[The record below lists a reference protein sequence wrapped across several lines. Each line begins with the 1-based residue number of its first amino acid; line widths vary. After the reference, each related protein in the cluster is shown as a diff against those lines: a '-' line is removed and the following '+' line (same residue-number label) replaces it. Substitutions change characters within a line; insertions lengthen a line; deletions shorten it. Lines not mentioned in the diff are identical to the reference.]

1 MLRSLDTRRA
11 RAHDAV
17 VKEILADVDRWRRQ
31 GRRVALARVID
42 VEGSGPRDPGA
53 TMAVSEDGEVAGSV
67 SGGCVEG
74 AVMEAASESLATG
87 ERGLLTF
94 GYSDADAFAVGLTC
108 GGTVHLYIEP
118 LEWAPDVQE
127 VLLAALRDDAPIAL
141 ATIVAGKGVGAK
153 LLYRPGEPLI
163 GSLGTPELDVVA
175 ARDAAGELAAGS
187 SRLRHYGGRGEIG
200 RDEVSVFIESFVA
213 PARMIIFG
221 AVDFT
226 AALVRTARVMGF
238 RVTVC
243 DARPAFAT
251 NARFPLADA
260 VVVDWPDRYLRGL
273 TDALT
278 PRDAV
283 CVLTHDSKFD
293 VPAILAAL
301 DTAVGYLGALG
312 SRRTHI
318 DRLARLRGAGVND
331 GALARLHAPI
341 GLDLGARTP
350 EETAISICAEIISVR
365 TGRTDIRPLSD
376 TERPIHDSLVGTTA
390 MGGVGTTAMGGVG
403 TTAMGGVGTPT
414 LARTV

>member
-1 MLRSLDTRRA
+1 MLRSLDTRGA

-17 VKEILADVDRWRRQ
+17 VKEILGDVDRWRRE

-42 VEGSGPRDPGA
+42 VEGSGPREPGA

-74 AVMEAASESLATG
+74 AVMEAALESLATG

-108 GGTVHLYIEP
+108 GGTVHLYVEP
-118 LEWAPDVQE
+118 LDWASDVE
-127 VLLAALRDDAPIAL
+127 NGLVTALAADEPVAL
-141 ATIVAGKGVGAK
+141 ATVVAGKNVGAK

-163 GSLGTPELDVVA
+163 GALGTPELDVVA
-175 ARDAAGELAAGS
+175 ARDVAGELAAGS

-226 AALVRTARVMGF
+226 AALVRMARVMGF

-251 NARFPLADA
+251 TARFPLANE

-273 TDALT
+273 GEALT
-278 PRDAV
+278 SRDAV

-293 VPAILAAL
+293 VPAIVAAL

-312 SRRTHI
+312 SRRTHV
-318 DRLARLRGAGVND
+318 DRLARLREAGVSDD
-331 GALARLHAPI
+331 GLARLHAPI

-365 TGRTDIRPLSD
+365 TGRTDIRPLTDS
-376 TERPIHDSLVGTTA
+376 ERPIHDAL
-390 MGGVGTTAMGGVG
+390 
-403 TTAMGGVGTPT
+403 VGTPT
-414 LARTV
+414 LTSAV

>member
-1 MLRSLDTRRA
+1 MLRSLDTHPE

-17 VKEILADVDRWRRQ
+17 VKEILGDVERWRRQ

-42 VEGSGPRDPGA
+42 VEGSGPRGPGA

-74 AVMEAASESLATG
+74 AVMEAALESLATG

-108 GGTVHLYIEP
+108 GGTVHLYVEP
-118 LEWAPDVQE
+118 FEWALDVHDAL
-127 VLLAALRDDAPIAL
+127 VAALMADEPAAL
-141 ATIVAGKGVGAK
+141 ATVVAGQGVGAK
-153 LLYRPGEPLI
+153 LLYRPGEPLM
-163 GSLGTPELDVVA
+163 GALGTAGLDTVVG
-175 ARDAAGELAAGS
+175 RDAAGELSAGS

-226 AALVRTARVMGF
+226 AALVRMARVMGF

-251 NARFPLADA
+251 KARFPQADD
-260 VVVDWPDRYLRGL
+260 VVVDWPDRYLKGL
-273 TDALT
+273 TDGLT

-293 VPAILAAL
+293 VPAIIAAL

-312 SRRTHI
+312 SRRTHL
-318 DRLARLRGAGVND
+318 DRLSRLREAGVSD
-331 GALARLHAPI
+331 QGLARLHAPI

-350 EETAISICAEIISVR
+350 EETAVSICAEIISVR
-365 TGRTDIRPLSD
+365 TGRTDIKPLTDSK
-376 TERPIHDSLVGTTA
+376 RPIHDPLL
-390 MGGVGTTAMGGVG
+390 
-403 TTAMGGVGTPT
+403 GTPT
-414 LARTV
+414 LTRAV

>member
-1 MLRSLDTRRA
+1 MLRSLDSRRA

-17 VKEILADVDRWRRQ
+17 VKEILGDVEQWRRK

-42 VEGSGPRDPGA
+42 VEGSGPREPGA
-53 TMAVSEDGEVAGSV
+53 AMAVSEDGEVAGSV

-74 AVMEAASESLATG
+74 AVMEAALESLATG
-87 ERGLLTF
+87 ERGLLSF

-108 GGTVHLYIEP
+108 GGTVHLYVEP
-118 LEWAPDVQE
+118 FEWAPDVQDAL
-127 VLLAALRDDAPIAL
+127 VAALMTDEPVAL
-141 ATIVAGKGVGAK
+141 ATVVAGQGVGAK
-153 LLYRPGEPLI
+153 LLYRPNQPLT
-163 GSLGTPELDVVA
+163 GALGTAELDAVVG
-175 ARDAAGELAAGS
+175 RDAAGELSAGS
-187 SRLRHYGGRGEIG
+187 SRLRHYGTRGEIG

-226 AALVRTARVMGF
+226 AALVRMARAMGF

-251 NARFPLADA
+251 KARFPLADE

-273 TDALT
+273 GEALT
-278 PRDAV
+278 ARDAV

-293 VPAILAAL
+293 VPAIVAAL
-301 DTAVGYLGALG
+301 ETAVGYLGALG
-312 SRRTHI
+312 SRRTHL
-318 DRLARLRGAGVND
+318 DRLSRLREAGVSD
-331 GALARLHAPI
+331 QGLARLHAPI

-365 TGRTDIRPLSD
+365 TGRTDINPLTDS
-376 TERPIHDSLVGTTA
+376 ERPIHDPLL
-390 MGGVGTTAMGGVG
+390 
-403 TTAMGGVGTPT
+403 GTPT
-414 LARTV
+414 LTRAV